1 MYLVGRRGR
10 MSSETGSV
18 QRVMAEL
25 HSSETRL
32 LDSAVRCAPDQLDAL
47 LTDDFVEFGSSG
59 RVFTKHETMVELAA
73 QSPTQVDIA
82 DFQVRLLAPGV
93 ALVTYRSIAS
103 SRPGET
109 ATQARRSS
117 IWVKHGGE
125 WQMTFHQGTRI
136 SPA

>member
-1 MYLVGRRGR
+1 

-25 HSSETRL
+25 HWSETRL
-32 LDSAVRCAPDQLDAL
+32 LDPAVRRAPEQLEAL
-47 LTDDFVEFGSSG
+47 LTDDFIEFGSSG
-59 RVFTKHETMVELAA
+59 RVFTKQETMVELAA
-73 QSPTQVDIA
+73 ESPTKVDIA
-82 DFQVRLLAPGV
+82 DFEVRLLAAGV

-103 SRPGET
+103 SGPGET
-109 ATQARRSS
+109 AAEARRSS
-117 IWVKHGGE
+117 IWVKPDDA